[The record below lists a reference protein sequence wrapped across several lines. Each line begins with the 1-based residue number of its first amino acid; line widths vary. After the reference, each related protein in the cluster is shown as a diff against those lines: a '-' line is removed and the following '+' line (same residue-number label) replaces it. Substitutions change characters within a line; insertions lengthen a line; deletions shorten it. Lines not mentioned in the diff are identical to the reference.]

1 MGRFHVEIKENDFLI
16 QLQRLAPRGHKPV
29 PSGGQARPRKCPH
42 FLRAWANSGMPI
54 QCPAGP
60 VLCWSGLP
68 KALPH
73 FVKEV

>member
-1 MGRFHVEIKENDFLI
+1 MGRFHVEIKEYDFLI

-29 PSGGQARPRKCPH
+29 PSGGQARP
-42 FLRAWANSGMPI
+42 
-54 QCPAGP
+54 AGP

-73 FVKEV
+73 FVKEVR